1 MNIINIKM
9 IKKITEILAK
19 IPVDK
24 WIHGNVCMFLVILL
38 FRLLSITIPITWSI
52 IISFLLT
59 SLVGVYKEIWDKSH
73 DGTPSISDIFADLVG
88 TILGVLIILLLS

>member
-1 MNIINIKM
+1 MM
-9 IKKITEILAK
+9 IKKITEILAN

-24 WIHGNVCMFLVILL
+24 WIHGNVCMFLVISL
-38 FRLLSITIPITWSI
+38 FKLLSITIPTTWSI

-73 DGTPSISDIFADLVG
+73 DGTPSISDIIADIVG
-88 TILGVLIILLLS
+88 AILGVLVVLLLT